1 MNQGLQLIKCRL
13 DDNGRL
19 IDMIH
24 SLNKIRENMKML
36 KDLDNAIVHLMST
49 ISDSKKGVEIGYR
62 LIGLTCKLLEL
73 DKRISKLERDL

>member
-13 DDNGRL
+13 ADNGRL

-24 SLNKIRENMKML
+24 SLDKIRKNMKMFES
-36 KDLDNAIVHLMST
+36 LDSTIVDLMSSS
-49 ISDSKKGVEIGYR
+49 SDSKKGVEIGYR

-73 DKRISKLERDL
+73 DKRISKLERD

>member
-1 MNQGLQLIKCRL
+1 
-13 DDNGRL
+13 
-19 IDMIH
+19 
-24 SLNKIRENMKML
+24 MKML
-36 KDLDNAIVHLMST
+36 KDLDTAIVHLMST